1 MCSLWFCT
9 AFFFFFFFKL
19 LFGLGKC
26 SFWLVS
32 WQFFPSFF
40 WRPQIYKLSQTP
52 LSFHWLSR
60 PWKAYPIFP
69 KLSKT
74 FKDHANPVGA
84 ASGRCEHWHGQ
95 QVLES
100 VTDVDTDMGGRCQ
113 SQWQMW
119 TLTWAAGASQ
129 WQIWTLTW
137 VGGRSHSYSCGTGFQ
152 LLHLLGGPHSQ
163 CGYST
168 YTWQERFPAS
178 WLEHLTTQTLLAA
191 VTHTKYLGHQP
202 VPTCLPISQFKRGY
216 RQKGCGVKELL
227 VCGRG
232 VGTGWGEHINSPF
245 GFLCQMLWSIS
256 FNKHSKRQESQQYTS
271 VVSLLLWQKNNNL
284 EYAYFRCACG
294 VQYLCLTFS
303 QSFRP
308 ETKKI

>member
-1 MCSLWFCT
+1 
-9 AFFFFFFFKL
+9 
-19 LFGLGKC
+19 
-26 SFWLVS
+26 
-32 WQFFPSFF
+32 
-40 WRPQIYKLSQTP
+40 
-52 LSFHWLSR
+52 
-60 PWKAYPIFP
+60 
-69 KLSKT
+69 
-74 FKDHANPVGA
+74 
-84 ASGRCEHWHGQ
+84 
-95 QVLES
+95 
-100 VTDVDTDMGGRCQ
+100 
-113 SQWQMW
+113 MW
-119 TLTWAAGASQ
+119 TLTWAAGARVSDRCGHWHG
-129 WQIWTLTW
+129 WQVPESVTDVNTDMGGRCKSVTDLNTDM
-137 VGGRSHSYSCGTGFQ
+137 GGRSHSYSCGTGFQ

-271 VVSLLLWQKNNNL
+271 VVSFLLRQKNNNL
-284 EYAYFRCACG
+284 EHAYFRCACG

-308 ETKKI
+308 KTKKI

>member
-1 MCSLWFCT
+1 MIADGQCT
-9 AFFFFFFFKL
+9 LSVKTDRKCVLCDFFFFFKL

-40 WRPQIYKLSQTP
+40 WRPQIHKLSQTP

-69 KLSKT
+69 KLSET

-137 VGGRSHSYSCGTGFQ
+137 VAGVTVTAAEQASSSCICWEALIHS
-152 LLHLLGGPHSQ
+152 
-163 CGYST
+163 
-168 YTWQERFPAS
+168 
-178 WLEHLTTQTLLAA
+178 
-191 VTHTKYLGHQP
+191 
-202 VPTCLPISQFKRGY
+202 
-216 RQKGCGVKELL
+216 
-227 VCGRG
+227 
-232 VGTGWGEHINSPF
+232 VGTPRIPDRNDFLHHDLNTWPHKPF
-245 GFLCQMLWSIS
+245 
-256 FNKHSKRQESQQYTS
+256 
-271 VVSLLLWQKNNNL
+271 
-284 EYAYFRCACG
+284 
-294 VQYLCLTFS
+294 
-303 QSFRP
+303 
-308 ETKKI
+308 